1 MEKYIQLKN
10 GTFMPRLGMGT
21 WFLGEDLR
29 TRENEK
35 EALRAGIE
43 AGMRLIDTAEMYGN
57 GLSEQLIGQV
67 IREYDR
73 ESLFVVSKVLPGNAG
88 RKRIKKSL
96 DQTLRLL
103 RTDYLDLYLLHWPG
117 SIPLEETVTC
127 MEEFVA
133 EGKIRAW
140 GVSNFDT
147 DEMKELM
154 DVPGG
159 ERCAVNQV
167 LYHLGSRGIEYDL
180 LPWQEERQ
188 IPVMAYC
195 PLAQAGSLRNDII
208 NNKKLMYIAKKH
220 GITVIQLMLAFVLRK
235 DSVIAIPRSKKK
247 EHVIENAKVW
257 DITLNKEDME
267 IINEEFPAPERK
279 IPLDIV

>member
-1 MEKYIQLKN
+1 
-10 GTFMPRLGMGT
+10 MPRLGMGT

-73 ESLFVVSKVLPGNAG
+73 KSLFVVSKVLPGNAG